1 MNFISEPKLIETKSM
16 AIIDQL
22 LKVYQASGKQR
33 EEEKVIIKRIIHAT
47 GDPDLA
53 RLVAIHPGAV
63 QAALTVFS
71 AGKKIITDVK
81 MVKAGLNINK
91 TRKDDVEIYC
101 AIDEPDVVTEATAQ
115 KQTRAMVAI
124 RYLARFITENMV
136 VIGNAPTALWELI
149 NLIKAG
155 KVSPAV
161 IIATPVG
168 FVGAAEAKAALGSI
182 SLPYITVYGTKGGS
196 PIAVSIVNALYKL
209 YLENNFN

>member
-1 MNFISEPKLIETKSM
+1 MNFIREPKLIETKSM

-22 LKVYQASGKQR
+22 LQAYQASGKQL
-33 EEEKVIIKRIIHAT
+33 EEEKVIIRRIIHAT

-53 RLVAIHPGAV
+53 RMVAIHPDAV
-63 QAALTVFS
+63 QAAFTVFS

-81 MVKAGLNINK
+81 MVKAGININK
-91 TRKDDVEIYC
+91 TGKDGVEIYC
-101 AIDEPDVVTEATAQ
+101 AIDEPAVVREATAQ

-124 RYLARFITENMV
+124 RHLARFITGNMV

-155 KVSPAV
+155 KVTPAV
-161 IIATPVG
+161 IVATPVG
-168 FVGAAEAKAALGSI
+168 FVGAAEAKEVLGSI

>member
-1 MNFISEPKLIETKSM
+1 VNFISEPRAIEIKSM

-22 LKVYQASGKQR
+22 LGAAFWR
-33 EEEKVIIKRIIHAT
+33 EEEKVIVKRIIHAT

-53 RLVAIHPGAV
+53 RLVVIHPGAV
-63 QAALTVFS
+63 QAAFAVFS

-81 MVKAGLNINK
+81 MVKAGINLNK
-91 TRKDDVEIYC
+91 TRKDDIEIYC
-101 AIDEPDVVTEATAQ
+101 AIDEPAVVREATAQ

-124 RYLARFITENMV
+124 RHLAKFTTGNMV

-155 KVSPAV
+155 KVKPAV

-168 FVGAAEAKAALGSI
+168 FVGAAEAKEALGRLT
-182 SLPYITVYGTKGGS
+182 LPYITVHGTKGGS
-196 PIAVSIVNALYKL
+196 PIAVSVVNALYKL
-209 YLENNFN
+209 YLENIIN

>member
-22 LKVYQASGKQR
+22 LQADHALDKQ
-33 EEEKVIIKRIIHAT
+33 EEEKVIVKRIIHAT

-53 RLVAIHPGAV
+53 RLVAIHPEAV
-63 QAALTVFS
+63 QAAFTVFS

-101 AIDEPDVVTEATAQ
+101 AIDEPAVAKEAAAQ
-115 KQTRAMVAI
+115 KQTRAMVAV
-124 RYLARFITENMV
+124 RYLAKFITENMV

-168 FVGAAEAKAALGSI
+168 FVGAAEAKEALGKLT
-182 SLPYITVYGTKGGS
+182 LPYITVHGTKGGS
-196 PIAVSIVNALYKL
+196 PMAVSIVNALYKL
-209 YLENNFN
+209 YLENIIN